1 MGDGGVSWFENYTT
15 ARKFVVIWNLL
26 LLPFVGLLIAL
37 NWRMLLEDL
46 GFLLLIP
53 LGAAV
58 IAFPVIWYLTRRG
71 GPIDFDL

>member
-1 MGDGGVSWFENYTT
+1 MGNGGVSWFENYTT

-26 LLPFVGLLIAL
+26 LLPFIGLFIAL

-46 GFLLLIP
+46 GVLLLIP

-58 IAFPVIWYLTRRG
+58 FAFPFIWHLTRSG
-71 GPIDFDL
+71 GPLDFEL